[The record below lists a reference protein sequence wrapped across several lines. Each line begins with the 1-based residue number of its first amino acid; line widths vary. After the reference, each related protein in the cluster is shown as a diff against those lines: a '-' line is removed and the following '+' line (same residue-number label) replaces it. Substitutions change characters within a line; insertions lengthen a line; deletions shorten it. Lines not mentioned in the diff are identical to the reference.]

1 MEDEAADRLLLE
13 FRDLCTQREGCDLL
27 VGTMDT
33 SAIIWRCPD
42 MGGTAARIGRGVRI
56 SGVVFHNKEILF

>member
-42 MGGTAARIGRGVRI
+42 MGGVLLRPELGGV
-56 SGVVFHNKEILF
+56 